1 MAVPYSRT
9 CKDIFTSDAN
19 QRNQQRPDN
28 HPIASP
34 PAATTSHDNTSQ
46 HPNSERVLN
55 LQSRRED
62 DMTNL
67 EQFRTL
73 LHNQP
78 FNPAE
83 LTREDRLALLA
94 LFEQTIP
101 E

>member
-1 MAVPYSRT
+1 
-9 CKDIFTSDAN
+9 
-19 QRNQQRPDN
+19 
-28 HPIASP
+28 
-34 PAATTSHDNTSQ
+34 
-46 HPNSERVLN
+46 
-55 LQSRRED
+55 
-62 DMTNL
+62 MTNL